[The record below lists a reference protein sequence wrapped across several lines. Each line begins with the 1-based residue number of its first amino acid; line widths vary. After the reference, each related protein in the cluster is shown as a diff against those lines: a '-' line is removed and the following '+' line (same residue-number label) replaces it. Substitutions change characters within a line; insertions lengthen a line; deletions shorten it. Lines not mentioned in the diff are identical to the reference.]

1 MARGMLRPAVRGYID
16 GPSTP
21 KRAARLIVTDF
32 PHAIREIEH
41 LWIPLADGTRLAAR
55 IWLPEDADRNP
66 VPAIL
71 EYLPYRKR
79 TGTYERDALTHPY
92 LAGHGYAAVRVDI
105 RGSGESDGLLFDEY
119 ALQEQDDALEVIAW
133 LAAQPWCSGAVGMMG
148 ISWGGFN
155 ALQVAARRPPALK
168 AIITLCST
176 DDRYRDDVHYM
187 GGALL
192 RSGFGWAS
200 FFFTAMCYPPDP
212 ALVGADWRAT
222 WLDRLENLPL
232 FLEPWLR
239 HQRRDAYW
247 QHGSVCE
254 DYDAI
259 QCPVFAVGGW
269 TDGYTNAIPRL
280 LAHLSVPRKG
290 LIGPWAHGYP
300 HVALPGPQ
308 IGFLQEALRWW
319 DHWLKGEATGVMD
332 EPMLRAWMTDSAP
345 PAPFHRELPGRW
357 VAETAWPPPAMTQ
370 VRLHLTDGGL
380 QTIAAGLTPRA
391 VCSPLTVGK
400 DCGSW
405 CPFGSTPDQAGDQQ
419 NDDAQSLVFETTPLD
434 TRVEI
439 LGAAIVTLDVA
450 SDKPLA
456 NLAVRLCD
464 VHPDGASLRITYGIL
479 NLAYRDGY
487 DCPAPLQPDLR
498 YRIRIQLN
506 DAGSVFPAGHRIRL
520 ALSTN
525 YWPMIWPAKEIATV
539 TVFGGTIELPTR
551 PTKLS
556 DAQLPTFLAPET
568 AAPEPTTQVAP
579 GIVRIDRLGLELG
592 TDGDFRTHIEPD
604 DPLSPVVEM
613 RQSQTVSRD
622 NWRTRFETTMRLT
635 GTRNAFNL
643 QATMCAWVGDVEICR
658 RAWDFQRAA
667 RVHLTPLG

>member
-1 MARGMLRPAVRGYID
+1 
-16 GPSTP
+16 
-21 KRAARLIVTDF
+21 
-32 PHAIREIEH
+32 
-41 LWIPLADGTRLAAR
+41 
-55 IWLPEDADRNP
+55 
-66 VPAIL
+66 
-71 EYLPYRKR
+71 
-79 TGTYERDALTHPY
+79 
-92 LAGHGYAAVRVDI
+92 
-105 RGSGESDGLLFDEY
+105 
-119 ALQEQDDALEVIAW
+119 
-133 LAAQPWCSGAVGMMG
+133 
-148 ISWGGFN
+148 
-155 ALQVAARRPPALK
+155 
-168 AIITLCST
+168 
-176 DDRYRDDVHYM
+176 M

-222 WLDRLENLPL
+222 WLNRLENLPL

-319 DHWLKGEATGVMD
+319 DQWLKGKDTGVMD

-357 VAETAWPPPAMTQ
+357 VAETTWPPSEAVPH
-370 VRLHLTDGGL
+370 RLHLTDAGL
-380 QTIAAGLTPRA
+380 QTTDTGLTPRA

-400 DCGSW
+400 DAGSW
-405 CPFGSTPDQAGDQQ
+405 CPFGSAPDQAGDQQ
-419 NDDAQSLVFETTPLD
+419 DDDNKSLLFETAPLE
-434 TRVEI
+434 TRLEM
-439 LGAAIVTLDVA
+439 LGAAVVLLDVA

-464 VHPDGASLRITYGIL
+464 VHPDGASLRISYGIL
-479 NLAYRDGY
+479 NLAYRDSY
-487 DCPAPLQPDLR
+487 ESPALLQPGRR

-525 YWPMIWPAKEIATV
+525 YWPMIWPTPDRPTV
-539 TVFGGTIELPTR
+539 TVFSGTVELPIR
-551 PTKLS
+551 PVNPS
-556 DAQLPTFLAPET
+556 DALLPALPEPET
-568 AAPEPTTQVAP
+568 ATPEPTTQTQQ
-579 GIVRIDRLGLELG
+579 GGVRIDRLGLELSTG
-592 TDGDFRTHIEPD
+592 GDFRTHMEPD
-604 DPLSPVVEM
+604 DPLSAVVEM
-613 RQSQTVSRD
+613 RQSQTVSRGS
-622 NWRTRFETTMRLT
+622 WRTRFETTTRISC
-635 GTRNAFNL
+635 TRNTFNL
-643 QATMCAWVGDVEICR
+643 HATMCAWEGEVEVCR
-658 RAWDFQRAA
+658 RTWDTSVPREFI
-667 RVHLTPLG
+667 